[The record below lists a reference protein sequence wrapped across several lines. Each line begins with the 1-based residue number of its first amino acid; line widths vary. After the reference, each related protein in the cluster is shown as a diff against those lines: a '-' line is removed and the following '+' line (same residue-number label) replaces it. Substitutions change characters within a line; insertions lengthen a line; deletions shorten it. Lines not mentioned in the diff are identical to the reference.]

1 MHCGKDGCK
10 GADELDVASR
20 HSRSVEG
27 TADSYCLT
35 CNSLQVLLSRP
46 GRGLQMNLGWRHSN
60 GDCVLFLHAD
70 STLPSG

>member
-1 MHCGKDGCK
+1 MHCGKDGRK
-10 GADELDVASR
+10 GADELAVASR
-20 HSRSVEG
+20 YARSVEG
-27 TADSYCLT
+27 NVLGLVT